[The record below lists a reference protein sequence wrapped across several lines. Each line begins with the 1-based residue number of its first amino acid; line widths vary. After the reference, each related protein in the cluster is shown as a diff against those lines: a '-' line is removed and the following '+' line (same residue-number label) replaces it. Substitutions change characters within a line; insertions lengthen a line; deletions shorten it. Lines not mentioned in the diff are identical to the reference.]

1 MCQESLT
8 FLSHCEM
15 SGIFF
20 FFPDIFLTMCHN
32 KKYYPDIYINVKI
45 KTPRKTFFFV
55 VWFCEQNVANKTN
68 IIVPIFLLF
77 IYIYQLG
84 FMFLS
89 IMSPIALCCVSVLKQ
104 ESL

>member
-1 MCQESLT
+1 
-8 FLSHCEM
+8 M

-55 VWFCEQNVANKTN
+55 V
-68 IIVPIFLLF
+68 
-77 IYIYQLG
+77 
-84 FMFLS
+84 
-89 IMSPIALCCVSVLKQ
+89 
-104 ESL
+104 